1 MLASTTTALLTLL
14 TLASASPV
22 PSSTSTSTSTT
33 QTPFPNYSITDYTT
47 GCSPAGCTYS
57 FSVSYQPDPA
67 GSSSSCSAQICEPS
81 FSTSC
86 NGTDIQGSMA
96 VCDNALITSNEIPGT
111 SNVTLQIQHT
121 WDQDVTTGNGGVDG
135 RFWALANY
143 TVVNGVGVGG
153 DKAKFDAPVVQIGG
167 IA

>member
-1 MLASTTTALLTLL
+1 
-14 TLASASPV
+14 
-22 PSSTSTSTSTT
+22 
-33 QTPFPNYSITDYTT
+33 
-47 GCSPAGCTYS
+47 
-57 FSVSYQPDPA
+57 
-67 GSSSSCSAQICEPS
+67 
-81 FSTSC
+81 
-86 NGTDIQGSMA
+86 MA

-153 DKAKFDAPVVQIGG
+153 EKAKFDAPVVQIGG